1 MAARGR
7 RPANSDDSTVGLKIF
22 KLFSRPHDKTPNL
35 TVFWEYHSENLNEML
50 PR

>member
-1 MAARGR
+1 MAARFYRGSQDFLTFL
-7 RPANSDDSTVGLKIF
+7 PASD
-22 KLFSRPHDKTPNL
+22 HDKTRNL